1 MDMAAHKKSSKEA
14 TAASN
19 MLPRLPHERTV
30 EECAGSAV
38 GQLSRSLERIACMS
52 MVRDSTRSGSLLLAA
67 KLGTPPGHVLI
78 SQLSIAELRISYALG
93 ADINALGLERGQIP

>member
-1 MDMAAHKKSSKEA
+1 
-14 TAASN
+14 
-19 MLPRLPHERTV
+19 
-30 EECAGSAV
+30 
-38 GQLSRSLERIACMS
+38 MS

-78 SQLSIAELRISYALG
+78 SLLSIAELRISYALG